1 MNEPVDKD
9 YAFRQAKMQ
18 YQLSEYD
25 TELMKKQ
32 FLFQKMLENNINSQH
47 ATLDSNMDEL
57 KSKIDTLEKEKEEL
71 METIRSSDTRKLA
84 EQKRDRLKQLEID
97 VFELK
102 KKEKELVRTI
112 KLKEENEKHCEKLRA
127 EIQHIK
133 QERVKLIKQ
142 MKSDTEQFR
151 KYKQDKEK
159 EVNQLK
165 ALERKRLV
173 EISKLQEGN
182 NRQENILRR
191 KNEEITRIQKQ
202 LRETSEKQKQVAEK
216 RQQAFDRK
224 ESSQIGERLR
234 GWMTQEIELSVGLAE
249 ARINLNRLI
258 EERKESGA
266 ELTKLAEKLEEMKSE
281 EMGGGGA
288 PAKRNKP
295 SYDMDATYIAGS
307 RAVEASA
314 NEEEGGSSGRAKL
327 EQQIERLREEIE
339 CKNVQINEI
348 QQMVIEGDLGRAC
361 FFV

>member
-1 MNEPVDKD
+1 
-9 YAFRQAKMQ
+9 
-18 YQLSEYD
+18 
-25 TELMKKQ
+25 
-32 FLFQKMLENNINSQH
+32 
-47 ATLDSNMDEL
+47 MDEL
-57 KSKIDTLEKEKEEL
+57 KSKIETLEKEKEEL
-71 METIRSSDTRKLA
+71 METIRTSDTRKLTD
-84 EQKRDRLKQLEID
+84 QKRDRLKQLEID

-102 KKEKELVRTI
+102 KKEKEFIRMI
-112 KLKEENEKHCEKLRA
+112 KLKEENEKHCEKLRS

-234 GWMTQEIELSVGLAE
+234 GWMTQELELSVSLAE

-281 EMGGGGA
+281 EMGVG
-288 PAKRNKP
+288 PAKRNKV

-307 RAVEASA
+307 RADSAHASA
-314 NEEEGGSSGRAKL
+314 NEEEGGSSGRVKL

-339 CKNVQINEI
+339 CKSVQINEI
-348 QQMVIEGDLGRAC
+348 QQMVIEGDLGKA
-361 FFV
+361 